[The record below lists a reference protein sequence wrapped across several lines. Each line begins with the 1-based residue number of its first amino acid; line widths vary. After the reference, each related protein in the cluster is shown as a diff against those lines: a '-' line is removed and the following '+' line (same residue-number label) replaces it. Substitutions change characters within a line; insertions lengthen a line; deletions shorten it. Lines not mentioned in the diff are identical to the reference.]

1 MMILSD
7 LARVIRSKNAGPTLL
22 TVDVLFADAPSFA
35 RGVAALTVAAVA
47 RCYARRPEDVRIIAV
62 PSVHAVKIVLPRSVP
77 AGAPGDRDAYGA
89 QQHTP
94 LLDLI
99 V

>member
-1 MMILSD
+1 MVLSD

-22 TVDVLFADAPSFA
+22 TVDVLFADVSGFA
-35 RGVAALTVAAVA
+35 RGTAALTAAKVAH
-47 RCYARRPEDVRIIAV
+47 CYGRRESDVQVVPV
-62 PSVHAVKIVLPRSVP
+62 PSANAVKIVLPRAVP

-89 QQHTP
+89 QQHAP
-94 LLDLI
+94 LLDLM

>member
-1 MMILSD
+1 MVLAE

-22 TVDVLFADAPSFA
+22 TVDILFADAPGFE
-35 RGVAALTVAAVA
+35 RGISTLTVAKVA
-47 RCYARRPEDVRIIAV
+47 RCYGRRDSDVRVVPV
-62 PSVHAVKIVLPRSVP
+62 PSANAIKIVLPRAVP

-89 QQHTP
+89 QQHAP
-94 LLDLI
+94 LLDLA

>member
-1 MMILSD
+1 MVLSE

-22 TVDVLFADAPSFA
+22 TVDVLFADDAGFE
-35 RGVAALTVAAVA
+35 RGVAALTVAKVA
-47 RCYARRPEDVRIIAV
+47 ALYGRAEGDVRVVVV
-62 PSVHAVKIVLPRSVP
+62 PQANAIKIVLPRAVP

-89 QQHTP
+89 QQHAP
-94 LLDLI
+94 LLDLQ

>member
-1 MMILSD
+1 MVLSE

-22 TVDVLFADAPSFA
+22 TVDVLFADEAAFA
-35 RGVAALTVAAVA
+35 RGSAALSVDAVAARYGRAM
-47 RCYARRPEDVRIIAV
+47 RDIDVIAV
-62 PSVHAVKIVLPRSVP
+62 PGACAVKIVMPRSVP

-89 QQHTP
+89 QQHAP
-94 LLDLI
+94 LLDLA